1 MKRISALASLALAAS
16 LATSLAVPGARAQDL
31 SLKAHI
37 PFQFTVDQATMPAG
51 DYLVSSPV
59 AGVIRVQNLDK
70 DIAAEVVTRHDFQDP
85 KGADKL
91 VFNKYRDQYFLH
103 TVVCAQRSQM
113 NVDLPTQKAE
123 KRARDQEAK
132 LNHGVEQVLIA
143 AR

>member
-37 PFQFTVDQATMPAG
+37 PFQFTVVETTMPAG

-59 AGVIRVQNLDK
+59 RGVVHVRSVDK
-70 DIAAEVVTRHDFQDP
+70 DISATVTTTHDYQDAN
-85 KGADKL
+85 GQDKL

-113 NVDLPTQKAE
+113 NVDLPTWKAE